1 MYMGNLEK
9 KIWEERAKI
18 AKEASIA
25 AAETVG
31 FSAVVA
37 LETAAHLCPA
47 YWIYKAVFNHTN
59 PFTHELE
66 SVYLFDHVGDHVNN
80 IKDSLDEI
88 QKARDGINTK
98 KTKDET
104 VSEEKNETHLKNRVL
119 EFARLL
125 IIKCNELDSEAQ
137 KAFTLKIKDVLAD
150 YGTQYKILL
159 NSNNSVESL
168 NETTF
173 KKLTV
178 IENSIL
184 NAIKAQ
190 ASFREFQK
198 EQNAV
203 YSIMEIEEETPT
215 IDTSK
220 KASI

>member
-1 MYMGNLEK
+1 MYMENLEK

-88 QKARDGINTK
+88 QKARDGISTAKNGNA
-98 KTKDET
+98 
-104 VSEEKNETHLKNRVL
+104 SEEKKDTPLKNRVL
-119 EFARLL
+119 ELARLL
-125 IIKCNELDSEAQ
+125 IIKCNALDTEA
-137 KAFTLKIKDVLAD
+137 KNAFIQKIKDVLAD
-150 YGTQYKILL
+150 YETQYKSLL
-159 NSNNSVESL
+159 NSNTSVEPL
-168 NETTF
+168 NEATI
-173 KKLTV
+173 KKLGI
-178 IENSIL
+178 IEESIQ
-184 NAIKAQ
+184 NAIVAQ
-190 ASFREFQK
+190 AHFREFQK

-203 YSIMEIEEETPT
+203 YSLMETQEDVQAIN
-215 IDTSK
+215 TSK
-220 KASI
+220 KVSV